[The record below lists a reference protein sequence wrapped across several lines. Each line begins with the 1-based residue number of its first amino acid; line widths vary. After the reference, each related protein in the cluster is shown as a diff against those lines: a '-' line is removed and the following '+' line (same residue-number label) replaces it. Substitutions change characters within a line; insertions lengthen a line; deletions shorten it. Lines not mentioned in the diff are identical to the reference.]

1 LLPGRAGRLQQLGGA
16 LAGVEAL
23 RPVLGAAG
31 LLGVVRGALEVVHLL
46 AEDRDGL
53 EHPVGPVRG
62 GPLQRRRL
70 LLDPLPHLGVVGEP
84 AGAGREQRE
93 RPARGPER
101 RTCSAR
107 ARDQHLSGHGGAP
120 SDRWI
125 VLGAVRVPWRHD
137 IGHRAGASSDTGTA
151 HPTSGR
157 ISSHIGALICS
168 LKVRV
173 RWWLSRNTAVLP
185 ITVGQVSAL
194 QKYRVKSTPCTSS
207 PASAI
212 AES

>member
-1 LLPGRAGRLQQLGGA
+1 FPVLHYSCL
-16 LAGVEAL
+16 L
-23 RPVLGAAG
+23 RPCS
-31 LLGVVRGALEVVHLL
+31 
-46 AEDRDGL
+46 
-53 EHPVGPVRG
+53 
-62 GPLQRRRL
+62 RL
-70 LLDPLPHLGVVGEP
+70 
-84 AGAGREQRE
+84 
-93 RPARGPER
+93 
-101 RTCSAR
+101 R
-107 ARDQHLSGHGGAP
+107 ASLFPYTTLFRSRDQHLSGHGGAP

-194 QKYRVKSTPCTSS
+194 QKYRVQSTPCTSS

-212 AES
+212 AESSARIRFSRKASFRVTAQAGASSRCFERHLSGLRRW